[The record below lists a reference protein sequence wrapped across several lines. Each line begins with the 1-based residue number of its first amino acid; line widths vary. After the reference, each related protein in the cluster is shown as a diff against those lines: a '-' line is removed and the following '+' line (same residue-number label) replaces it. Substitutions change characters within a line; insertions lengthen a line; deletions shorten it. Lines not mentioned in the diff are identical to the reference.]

1 MAIAA
6 LSVLGYQAQRT
17 SLKRAHLSAATTQA
31 ATVPTSKIPA
41 GMSAALAIGT
51 AVLVAFGCTAFGC
64 TTPTGTKTPIGQGGD
79 AFLHCEKVNLSQDVG
94 GSSLLATVANDLVI
108 PDLRN
113 PIRLIVDNKDDLKL
127 SATQLQRV
135 DSIKGALDR
144 QNDTLIAQVRRGL
157 GEDSAMAGGG
167 SGGDR
172 RDGGE
177 ANNPSEA
184 ADRRA
189 ARATVLRDRLK
200 VLQPTFEQIKKND
213 DEAWKAAT
221 AALEKDQRKK
231 ADRIRK
237 DDQKAYGQSH
247 SPFGEGWPGRRG
259 GGDDN
264 D

>member
-1 MAIAA
+1 MPGRTVLAA
-6 LSVLGYQAQRT
+6 TLALALGATAAQAQIGGGFPGGRGGGFPGG
-17 SLKRAHLSAATTQA
+17 RGGRD
-31 ATVPTSKIPA
+31 
-41 GMSAALAIGT
+41 GMGPRRMAPR
-51 AVLVAFGCTAFGC
+51 V
-64 TTPTGTKTPIGQGGD
+64 
-79 AFLHCEKVNLSQDVG
+79 
-94 GSSLLATVANDLVI
+94 VI

>member
-1 MAIAA
+1 MFGRTVLAA
-6 LSVLGYQAQRT
+6 TLALALGATAAQAQIGGGYPGGRGGGFPGGRGGRGGMGARRMAT
-17 SLKRAHLSAATTQA
+17 RA
-31 ATVPTSKIPA
+31 
-41 GMSAALAIGT
+41 
-51 AVLVAFGCTAFGC
+51 
-64 TTPTGTKTPIGQGGD
+64 
-79 AFLHCEKVNLSQDVG
+79 
-94 GSSLLATVANDLVI
+94 VI

-127 SATQLQRV
+127 SAAQLQRV

-144 QNDTLIAQVRRGL
+144 QNDTLIAQIKRGL
-157 GEDSAMAGGG
+157 GEDSAMARGGPG
-167 SGGDR
+167 GGDR

-177 ANNPSEA
+177 ADNPTEA

-189 ARATVLRDRLK
+189 ARAEVLRDHLK
-200 VLQPTFEQIKKND
+200 VLQPTFEQIKQND

-221 AALEKDQRKK
+221 TALEKDQRKK

-237 DDQKAYGQSH
+237 DDQKAYDQSH

-259 GGDDN
+259 GENDN